1 MSAETRLWL
10 AAVVGRL
17 ERGLEAFGGDLDD
30 WPWIAGVGWVGL
42 GYFGLLNWITTGW
55 WFVCTAVIMG
65 AAYALRWVLPW
76 AVRVCRRWQWW
87 LLDWKRS

>member
-10 AAVVGRL
+10 AAFVGRL
-17 ERGLEAFGGDLDD
+17 ERGLEAFGGDIEL
-30 WPWIAGVGWVGL
+30 WPWIAGAGWVGL
-42 GYFGLLNWITTGW
+42 GYFGLLDWLSMRW
-55 WFVCTAVIMG
+55 WFAGTAVILG

-76 AVRVCRRWQWW
+76 AVRLCRRWRWW